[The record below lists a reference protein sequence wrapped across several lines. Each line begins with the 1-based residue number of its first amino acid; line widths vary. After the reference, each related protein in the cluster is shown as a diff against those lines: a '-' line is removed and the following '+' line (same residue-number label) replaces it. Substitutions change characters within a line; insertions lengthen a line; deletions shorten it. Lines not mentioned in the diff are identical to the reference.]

1 MFNEIRFSEYV
12 DSGEIVDKINLPDFF
27 KVYLNHR
34 PPFGNTMR
42 AIQKSFNILGDTNS
56 EGKKVIRRE
65 DFLKLLLTKGDPTPR
80 DVIPTAESWVWGDRS
95 PPPTSLFT
103 DGASARGMRLL
114 TRVPGQGEGRY
125 VPTS

>member
-103 DGASARGMRLL
+103 DGASARGMHLL
-114 TRVPGQGEGRY
+114 TCVPGQGEGRY